1 MAKKISVWIKRT
13 LRWFG
18 FALLGVAGFALVAV
32 LFIYIIMGRD
42 LAATYAIAGETIAVP
57 TDGASIEE
65 GQRQAQL
72 RGCAGG
78 CHGETTEGL
87 ILIELFDGTRV
98 VAPDLARYAA
108 RHSTIDLERA
118 IRHGVKPDQS
128 SVLRIMPS
136 EMFARLSD
144 EDLGMIIAYLRSQEE
159 GEKLLPESRYGPV
172 ARVMGFFFK
181 RKIGTLVA
189 ADLIDHEHPTPIKPA
204 DEAAL
209 GRYLAHTVCTECHG
223 SDLRGAPDGS
233 APSLSVAMAYSLDDF
248 ERLLREGI
256 PVGERELGLMAGVSR
271 ARFARFTDAEI
282 AALHGYLLTEE
293 AWIE

>member
-1 MAKKISVWIKRT
+1 MAKKNLMWIKRT
-13 LRWFG
+13 LKWFG
-18 FALLGVAGFALVAV
+18 FALLGIAGFAVLAV
-32 LFIYIIMGRD
+32 LLIYIIMGRD
-42 LAATYAIAGETIAVP
+42 LANTYAIAGETIAVP
-57 TDGASIEE
+57 MDAASIEE

-78 CHGETTEGL
+78 CHGKTTEGL

-108 RHSTIDLERA
+108 RYSTIDLERA

-136 EMFARLSD
+136 DMFSRLSD
-144 EDLGMIIAYLRSQEE
+144 EDLGLIIAYLRSQEE
-159 GEKLLPESRYGPV
+159 GERLLPESRYGPV

-181 RKIGTLVA
+181 REIGTLLA
-189 ADLIDHEHPTPIKPA
+189 ADVIDHEHPTPIKSA
-204 DEAAL
+204 DEDAF
-209 GRYLAHTVCTECHG
+209 GRYLAQTVCTECHG

-233 APSLSVAMAYSLDDF
+233 APSLIVTMGYPLVDF

-256 PVGERELGLMAGVSR
+256 PLGDRELGLMAGVSR
-271 ARFARFTDAEI
+271 ARFVRFTDEEI
-282 AALHGYLLTEE
+282 TALHNYLRAEDTWFE
-293 AWIE
+293 